1 MTVVEP
7 IRRSKRI
14 QEIKSSQQVVVDEDI
29 EGDEYQD
36 EDGEYY
42 EEEEEKKG
50 SSLRKRRKGTS
61 SSSQRKKPKH
71 DEKTDGY
78 KELREKFE
86 EHYMFQ
92 ALVDADA
99 SVAELA
105 NEWVDQYKNDKDL
118 AKKDLVNMMLNAV
131 GCFTKIEEHD
141 VANNESASETVGEIQ
156 TFFKRQKVHEF
167 YLLSKKPEYKH
178 LLKNFQHFISNL
190 IQTADESG
198 VLYSNIVIAEEDED
212 VEEPDDTNLMEDLL
226 IWLSSFSVSTIRSL
240 RYISTLALFTIE
252 TTLCKTA
259 KKNNTSL
266 EDLKHQLLV
275 EKGKKQ
281 TATIK
286 KRVSQIE
293 ENVETYTNQS
303 ILLDNFIQDI
313 VNTSFIHRFKDVDH
327 HIRIEAMNSLGEWM
341 ILYPELFY
349 KVTYLKY
356 LGWILSDSN
365 SSVRIQVLKT
375 LVKLLKHNSI
385 VAGLR
390 QFVERFK
397 GRIVEMA
404 FYDVDNNVKNNAI
417 ILLTEI
423 NKIGYLE
430 EESIHKITSL
440 LFTSEDSKTKSL
452 VATFVSQVE
461 TDRTSD
467 IIETYEITIEQD
479 QDKFT
484 HDLRKLIKYNA
495 LLKLL
500 EESYQREDQ
509 PEGNPF
515 IVLADIIVSTKRYT
529 NPWSDLIEYY
539 TLDISSCDKLSETM
553 RDILKLDLAKRVIL
567 LSLLNGSLAKLL
579 KSKGSD
585 EDCVDVSSKL
595 EDILKIAEQSEE
607 EFGVFLQIFG
617 LFNPQFLENLNKSQ
631 VYKSTFQ
638 AIAKHFKSNFVG
650 SSQSKYIDLFKTIPD
665 NSDLVCVID
674 TKSVF
679 KDLTNELILGCH
691 KLVQADDFIISQT
704 TAAQIEDDFISK
716 LLVLGTSFDISD
728 ALPYFAEL
736 KDKLFSVLPDM
747 GLAESS
753 SLQQMVISLSKVI
766 LSSVSWKLN
775 NLLQSNEMYD
785 IEEELKPLPGILFD
799 ECELITERSSP
810 LTFRTDLSF
819 LVIDLYVLLKNFF
832 ENYIQSGKDNLSHT
846 SRFKDLELESLKPR
860 DTTIASLKDIFLI
873 KESKYASLLGEV
885 LEREDDEG
893 IDYNSV
899 EATDDAVAWELERDL
914 ALFTLKIVRFSN
926 MGFLPNDFISRLSL
940 NRSILG
946 ELFATV
952 IEEQSNTPQAEPEL
966 EEVHDE
972 VPSIHLD

>member
-50 SSLRKRRKGTS
+50 FVEEEAERYI
-61 SSSQRKKPKH
+61 QF
-71 DEKTDGY
+71 TDGY

-303 ILLDNFIQDI
+303 ILLENFIQDI

-631 VYKSTFQ
+631 VYKSIFQ
-638 AIAKHFKSNFVG
+638 AIAKHFN
-650 SSQSKYIDLFKTIPD
+650 
-665 NSDLVCVID
+665 LVCVID